1 MPTSTIDTDT
11 RNAALDAVNT
21 ELNDGSGS
29 NATYEYGTTSFAT
42 ILVTW
47 NLDGTNPFTT
57 AGSTTAGTAELA
69 GEPISATASATGT
82 AAEYRIKDK
91 DGTVR
96 RSGTLSSTVSI
107 TSGSVYN
114 LSATAV
120 MPAS

>member
-11 RNAALDAVNT
+11 RNAALQAANT
-21 ELNDGSGS
+21 ELNDGGGANS
-29 NATYEYGTTSFAT
+29 TYEYGTTGFGT
-42 ILVTW
+42 VLVVW

-57 AGSTTAGTAELA
+57 AGSTTAGTAELT
-69 GEPISATASATGT
+69 GQPISATASATGT

-91 DGTVR
+91 AGTVR
-96 RSGTLSSTVSI
+96 RSGVLSATQSI
-107 TSGSVYN
+107 TSGVSYL